1 MSKNTSMHQNLQN
14 ALEQAKLAKVQVLPR
29 SSRRQMNLFEDDTSP
44 EINFN
49 GHYHL
54 SAYQH
59 HLDRFYADCKS
70 YVALQDTSYLGETT
84 MRLKRDLDMAIFEVK
99 EFKRRYFPKDD
110 LDFLMTRVEFVKTP
124 RPPGPEDEVVKKR

>member
-1 MSKNTSMHQNLQN
+1 MHQNLQN
-14 ALEQAKLAKVQVLPR
+14 ALEQAKMAKVQVLPR
-29 SSRRQMNLFEDDTSP
+29 SGRRQMNLFDDDTSP

-49 GHYHL
+49 GHNHL
-54 SAYQH
+54 NAYQH
-59 HLDRFYADCKS
+59 HLDRFYDDCKRS
-70 YVALQDTSYLGETT
+70 VALLDPVNPGDAL

-110 LDFLMTRVEFVKTP
+110 LDFLMTRVEFIKTT